1 MTASPRVNYDAI
13 AHLYDTQP
21 YRAKSV
27 DPELLA
33 FVAQRSSAASLCI
46 LDIACGTGNQLLAN
60 RAVLP
65 KACWVGVDRSLG
77 MLWQAWR
84 KAADI
89 VWVQADGAA
98 LPWQAQRFD
107 FITCQYAFH
116 HVQDKGGMLKEV
128 FRVVCPGGR
137 FVLSNICP
145 QEMADWLY
153 YRYFPEARALNLDDF
168 WLPETVQEVMQ
179 TIGFVAVTVERQ
191 HLRYQQD
198 LREWLDTVRRRDTCS
213 QLLTISDAAY
223 EAGVQRLE
231 RELAEKHGPLVRENH
246 ICLVTIR
253 GEKQTDTAPH
263 GTPP

>member
-1 MTASPRVNYDAI
+1 VNYDAL

-27 DPELLA
+27 DPEILA
-33 FVAQRSSAASLCI
+33 FVAQCSSAVSLYI

-65 KACWVGVDRSLG
+65 EVRWVGVDRSLG
-77 MLWQAWR
+77 MLRQAR
-84 KAADI
+84 NKAADI
-89 VWVQADGAA
+89 VWVQADGAM
-98 LPWQAQRFD
+98 LSLQAQRFD

-116 HVQDKGGMLKEV
+116 HVQDKRGMLKEA
-128 FRVVCPGGR
+128 FRVLCPGGR

-153 YRYFPEARALNLDDF
+153 YRYFPEARGLNLDDF
-168 WLPETVQEVMQ
+168 WLPETVKEVME

-213 QLLTISDAAY
+213 QLLTISDVAY

-231 RELAEKHGPLVRENH
+231 GELAEKPGPLLQEDHLCFVS
-246 ICLVTIR
+246 IR
-253 GEKQTDTAPH
+253 GEKRTDFAPH
-263 GTPP
+263 GTLQ